1 MNEEI
6 QLGDKVRCKNTG
18 FVGIAIAKTEYLN
31 GCIQYDVVPKVDK
44 DNKMPD
50 PMSID
55 SQSLEVISTTKKK
68 IIKTNTGGPM
78 RRASV
83 QRGY

>member
-6 QLGDKVRCKNTG
+6 QLGDKVRCKHTG
-18 FVGIAIAKTEYLN
+18 FVGIAVAKTTYVN
-31 GCIQYDVVPKVDK
+31 GCTQYDVMSKVDK

-55 SQSLEVISTTKKK
+55 SQSLEVVSKKK
-68 IIKTNTGGPM
+68 KKVIKINTGGPM
-78 RRASV
+78 RRASL